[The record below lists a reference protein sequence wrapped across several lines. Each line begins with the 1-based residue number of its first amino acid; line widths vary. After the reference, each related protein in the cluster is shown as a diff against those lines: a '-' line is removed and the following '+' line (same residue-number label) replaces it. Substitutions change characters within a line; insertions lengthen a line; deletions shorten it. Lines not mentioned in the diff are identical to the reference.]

1 MDQADIVSSTHTVRG
16 CHELLLLINGH
27 HIAGSPFPVNVS
39 NHPTQPSKP
48 VNVWTRI
55 SSPVGITANSKGEI
69 LVALSECPIDIVKYD
84 AEGKRVDI
92 VKKNSLVKPR
102 CIACDDEDNIY
113 CTDVDRGSNKIL
125 TCDNN
130 GDDNLNIHEVELEK
144 NSHGR
149 TAIAIVDQK
158 LMVAEFCRPR
168 IIKVYNKQLQHML
181 SFKLDNVYDIMDIL
195 VDIRQNL
202 YASDTKN

>member
-1 MDQADIVSSTHTVRG
+1 MQRWANPIVGILATRLSNGKPNNRKCKITCHIKSLVMESQRTVALTKMDQADIVSSTHTVRG

-39 NHPTQPSKP
+39 IHPTQPSKP

-55 SSPVGITANSKGEI
+55 SSPVGITANSKGAI

-92 VKKNSLVKPR
+92 VKKNCLVKPR

-125 TCDNN
+125 TCDIN
-130 GDDNLNIHEVELEK
+130 GD
-144 NSHGR
+144 R
-149 TAIAIVDQK
+149 
-158 LMVAEFCRPR
+158 
-168 IIKVYNKQLQHML
+168 
-181 SFKLDNVYDIMDIL
+181 
-195 VDIRQNL
+195 
-202 YASDTKN
+202 